1 MSSKKPSRQERRAA
15 ERKLKKVES
24 VTQTVAAKSEI
35 KTPSSSKWYM
45 GLIAIAITF
54 MCFSNVGGLG
64 FVNWDDDKNF
74 SENPAVVNF
83 NIDDFGPLT
92 SKIFTSDVIGNYNP
106 LTIFTFA
113 MDKVMFGK
121 DGKSGLDNPG
131 PWHWENLLF
140 HLLCVFLVYRI
151 CLLLGLTWKGGLF
164 VALLFG
170 IHPMRVESVTWVTE
184 RKDVLFGFFFLWAL
198 YIYVRGKI
206 NPKKLDVLW
215 ITILMVL
222 SCLAKIQAV
231 ALPLTMLAVDY
242 YMDNKVSIKN
252 IITKGHY
259 FLLSL
264 ATGFVGIHFLR
275 LQGSI
280 ESAEVITGFKRIFIG
295 SYSFIVY
302 CIKIFVPYKLSP
314 LYPYP
319 QTLPWY
325 FYASIIALPLVLWV
339 LWKSHKMG
347 KKHIV
352 FGLGVFI
359 FNIIFLLQI
368 LGAGQ
373 GFLADRF
380 SYIPYLGLFFI
391 LGYYFDQFT
400 KTNHKLQS
408 TIYGLGGAFVLA
420 MGFMTFNQNKIWKD
434 SGTLWTHVLKYDKN
448 TNLPYG
454 NRANFYRDN
463 KQYDL
468 AFADYG
474 EAIRLKPNNPEALN
488 SRAKLHFNKGGA
500 ENLKLAAADYQ
511 TAIEKKGGEPAGANR
526 DESLG
531 EYYINLGAVYAM
543 LGNPKGALE
552 EFNKGL
558 KLKPNHESG
567 YLNRSVIYNKLGDY
581 PNALKD
587 IETYFKYNRY
597 NADLWY
603 EAARL
608 KRAMNRFPEAVQDYS
623 EAIRL
628 NPQKGVFYYE
638 RSRTQKQINQID
650 AAKSDLAK
658 AIQLKYDK
666 IDPEYRAQWGM

>member
-1 MSSKKPSRQERRAA
+1 MSTKKPSRQERRAA
-15 ERKLKKVES
+15 ERKLKKVGN
-24 VTQTVAAKSEI
+24 TDTPKTVKAEKKANL
-35 KTPSSSKWYM
+35 SSKWYM

-54 MCFSNVGGLG
+54 ICFSNVGGLG

-74 SENPAVVNF
+74 TENPAVVNF
-83 NIDDFGPLT
+83 NMDDFAALT
-92 SKIFTSDVIGNYNP
+92 SDIFTSHVIGNYNP
-106 LTIFTFA
+106 LTIFSFA
-113 MDKVMFGK
+113 MDKVMF
-121 DGKSGLDNPG
+121 GLDNPG
-131 PWHWENLLF
+131 PWHWENLFF
-140 HLLCVFLVYRI
+140 HLICVFLVYRI
-151 CLLLGLTWKGGLF
+151 CLLLGLSWKGGLF

-215 ITILMVL
+215 ITILMIL

-242 YMDNKVSIKN
+242 YMDNKLSLKN
-252 IITKGHY
+252 IFSKAHY
-259 FLLSL
+259 FAISL
-264 ATGFVGIHFLR
+264 ATGLVGIHFLGQ
-275 LQGSI
+275 QGSI
-280 ESAEVITGFKRIFIG
+280 ESTSNFEGIERLFIG
-295 SYSFIVY
+295 SFSFVVY
-302 CIKIFVPYKLSP
+302 LIKLIVPYKLSP

-319 QTLPWY
+319 NSMPWY
-325 FYASIIALPLVLWV
+325 FYVSMLILPITLWG
-339 LWKSHKMG
+339 LWKAHTSG
-347 KKHIV
+347 KKHVV
-352 FGLGVFI
+352 FGFGVFI
-359 FNIIFLLQI
+359 VNIIFLLQI

-391 LGYYFDQFT
+391 MGYYFDQFT
-400 KTNHKLQS
+400 KDDHKRQS
-408 TIYGLGGAFVLA
+408 IVYGLSGLFILA

-434 SGTLWTHVLKYDKN
+434 SGTMWTHVLKYDQN

-468 AFADYG
+468 ALSDYDN
-474 EAIRLKPNNPEALN
+474 AIRLKPNNPEALN
-488 SRAKLHFNKGGA
+488 SRGRLYFNRGGA

-511 TAIEKKGGEPAGANR
+511 GAINKKLTQAQSPER

-531 EYYINLGAVYAM
+531 EYYVNLGATYAM
-543 LGNPKGALE
+543 LGDRKKAIE
-552 EFNKGL
+552 EFDRGL
-558 KLKPNHESG
+558 ELKPSHETG
-567 YLNRSVIYNKLGDY
+567 YLNRSVIYNQMGDY

-587 IETYFKYNRY
+587 IETYFKYNPY

-608 KRAMNRFPEAVQDYS
+608 KRAMNRLPEAVKDYS

-628 NPQKGVFYYE
+628 NGKKGIYYYE
-638 RSRTQKQINQID
+638 RSRTQKQMNQID
-650 AAKSDLAK
+650 AAKSDLSR
-658 AIQLKYDK
+658 AIQLGYDK
-666 IDPEYRAQWGM
+666 IDAEYRASLGM